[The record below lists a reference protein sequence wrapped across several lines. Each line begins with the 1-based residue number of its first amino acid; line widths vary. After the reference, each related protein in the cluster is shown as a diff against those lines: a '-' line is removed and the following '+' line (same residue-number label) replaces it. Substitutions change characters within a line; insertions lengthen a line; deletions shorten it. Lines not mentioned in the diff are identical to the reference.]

1 MKYRATCSK
10 WSSKLVLSV
19 TADSIDQAKYIVH
32 SQGYSIIEIHEM
44 EDDWQASWNFFFFD
58 AYVNGVLQTGKIQS
72 NDVFKSYRKLV
83 EDLKYDVKYIYTA
96 PGMNEDQKK
105 KITARVKDGYNLYK
119 ESLNEKWEEL
129 QEKKTKE
136 EEEENILNE
145 FSPEILKELERYETV
160 IEETLEKIQNLLIKY
175 HDSIGVEQKNTLNQI
190 ELELTKI
197 KWTRNISKIKHVL
210 EDSLGTIGSV
220 ELFLLKQGMVKEKKQ
235 FLSKTNEL
243 LKEIW
248 SDTKVQTQEEKES
261 DIGYKLQSLFSKIT
275 DNKKEEK
282 DDTNTASATID
293 TNSFVYLKNKREL
306 SIYKKRL
313 QKNLTDIVKNI
324 FSFKFWNLKRLLLK
338 RKLLRQNIQIIE
350 SRINQKHIS
359 YTKIVH
365 GVDYYVNMFF
375 EFISTLSFLF
385 SLILVLY
392 IFVYIILASA
402 DTLGYIHLEFIEK
415 SLLYITI
422 FTLLNYGFSYIKGWK
437 TWLLVV
443 FLLYLGVSFL
453 VINF

>member
-19 TADSIDQAKYIVH
+19 TADSIDQAKHIVH

-44 EDDWQASWNFFFFD
+44 EDTWQASGNFFFFD
-58 AYVNGVLQTGKIQS
+58 AYVNGILQTGKIQS

-96 PGMNEDQKK
+96 PGMSEDQKK
-105 KITARVKDGYNLYK
+105 KVTARVKDGYNLYK
-119 ESLNEKWEEL
+119 ESLNEKWEEI

-136 EEEENILNE
+136 EEEESILNE
-145 FSPEILKELERYETV
+145 FSPEVLKELERYEWV
-160 IEETLEKIQNLLIKY
+160 IEETLEKIQNLLIKH

-197 KWTRNISKIKHVL
+197 KGTRNISKIKHVL

-220 ELFLLKQGMVKEKKQ
+220 ELFLLKQGMVQEKKK
-235 FLSKTNEL
+235 FLSKTNDL
-243 LKEIW
+243 LKEIG
-248 SDTKVQTQEEKES
+248 SNNKIQTQEEKES

-275 DNKKEEK
+275 DKKEEEK
-282 DDTNTASATID
+282 EDSTNTID

-313 QKNLTDIVKNI
+313 QKNLTDIIKWV
-324 FSFKFWNLKRLLLK
+324 FSFKFWNLKRLFLK

-350 SRINQKHIS
+350 NRINQKHVS

-365 GVDYYVNMFF
+365 GVDYYVNNFF
-375 EFISTLSFLF
+375 TFIETFSFLF
-385 SLILVLY
+385 SMILVLY
-392 IFVYIILASA
+392 VLVYIILSSV
-402 DTLGYIHLEFIEK
+402 DTLGYVHLEFVGK

-422 FTLLNYGFSYIKGWK
+422 FTLLNFGFSYIKGWK
-437 TWLLVV
+437 TGILMI
-443 FLLYLGVSFL
+443 FLLYFGISFL